1 MAMNDKNSRGF
12 SEQTIRRISEIKNEP
27 LWMKEKRLA
36 NWLLFE
42 RNPVPK
48 GTDES
53 WRRTDISPLRL
64 EGIIPFHN
72 NHLSHARCQLPDA
85 SVSENMLVQEDS
97 TVIYKNLSKA
107 LEERGVIYTDLDLA
121 LIKYPDM
128 VKEYFMTNCVCAG
141 YDIFTPLHL
150 ACWSG
155 GAFLY
160 VPKGLEI
167 TIPFRAIYS
176 INTPGTGIFQHTL
189 IILEQSSKV
198 AFSEELRSDY
208 NNPQSEPHDSQ
219 SLSCGV
225 TEIYLKEGAQLEYF
239 ALQDFGM
246 DTYYFGTKRA
256 LVDRDGSINWIEGSI
271 GSKLAKSYL
280 EARLKG
286 SGSSCKLL
294 GASFVN
300 NNQHLDISTSM
311 DHIAPNTRGDI
322 YIKGAVD
329 DKARSV
335 FQGMIRIDRSAQQTD
350 SYMGNHNLVLSE
362 KARADSIPALEIEAD
377 NVKASHGVTVGQV
390 DEEQLFYLMSR
401 GLPKDD
407 AKDMIVDGF
416 FESLF
421 DRIPQR
427 YAQDAFRNLIGKK
440 RGRCQV

>member
-1 MAMNDKNSRGF
+1 MNDKTFHGL
-12 SEQTIRRISEIKNEP
+12 SEQTIMRISEIKNEP

-64 EGIIPFHN
+64 EEIILFYN
-72 NHLSHARCQLPDA
+72 NHLSYVRRQLPNV
-85 SVSENMLVQEDS
+85 SVSENILVQEDS
-97 TVIYKNLSKA
+97 VAVYKCLSKD
-107 LEERGVIYTDLDLA
+107 LEAKGVIYTDLDLA
-121 LIKYPDM
+121 LIKYPDLI
-128 VKEYFMTNCVCAG
+128 KEYFMANCVCAD

-155 GAFLY
+155 GTFLY

-189 IILEQSSKV
+189 IIVEQSSKV
-198 AFSEELRSDY
+198 AFSEELCSNY
-208 NNPQSEPHDSQ
+208 NNTQSESHNSQ
-219 SLSCGV
+219 SLSCGF
-225 TEIYLKEGAQLEYF
+225 TEIYLKEGSQLDYL
-239 ALQDFGM
+239 ALQDLGQDIF
-246 DTYYFGTKRA
+246 YFSTKKA
-256 LVDRDGSINWIEGSI
+256 IANRDSSINWVEGSI
-271 GSKLAKSYL
+271 GSKLTKSYL
-280 EARLKG
+280 EAVLKG

-300 NNQHLDISTSM
+300 NNQHLDTSTSI
-311 DHIAPNTRGDI
+311 DHIASNTSGDI
-322 YIKGAVD
+322 YVKGAVD
-329 DKARSV
+329 GKARSV
-335 FQGMIRIDRSAQQTD
+335 FQGMIRIDRTAQKTD
-350 SYMGNHNLVLSE
+350 SYMGNHNLVLSKE
-362 KARADSIPALEIEAD
+362 ARADSIPALEIEAD
-377 NVKASHGVTVGQV
+377 DVKASHGVTVGQV

-401 GLPKDD
+401 GLAKDD

-421 DRIPQR
+421 DRIPQG
-427 YAQDAFRNLIGKK
+427 YAQDALRNLIGKK
-440 RGRCQV
+440 RERCQV